1 MGSRQCPFALGLDGA
16 QYPAPDQAADGA
28 DQIPVGCEFEAAGQ
42 TRAEH
47 PCLGGQPGGAVRL
60 AGGRKPQGELGY
72 AWHRKI
78 QISLAV
84 RHGHQAK
91 VRPPEPANKAVEQG
105 AVVLTVEL
113 HEPVQAKGRRAGAL
127 LTAEKMPKTHRH
139 FPQADEVAKG
149 RIRFRPIAGRRL
161 DDGVRIGGYV
171 ASVLLTEVIGRQI
184 VVQRHHQS
192 VLAIVR
198 ISISPFHSM

>member
-1 MGSRQCPFALGLDGA
+1 MHHENSQLSISTRDTENNTNPYSCSNTELRFAK
-16 QYPAPDQAADGA
+16 
-28 DQIPVGCEFEAAGQ
+28 
-42 TRAEH
+42 T
-47 PCLGGQPGGAVRL
+47 
-60 AGGRKPQGELGY
+60 
-72 AWHRKI
+72 
-78 QISLAV
+78 
-84 RHGHQAK
+84 K
-91 VRPPEPANKAVEQG
+91 VRPPEPADKAVEQRVVIL
-105 AVVLTVEL
+105 AVER
-113 HEPVQAKGRRAGAL
+113 HESVQAKGRRAGAL

-161 DDGVRIGGYV
+161 DNGVRVGGYV

-192 VLAIVR
+192 FLAIVR